1 MVITIIWAAYDELI
15 IVQSSGQR
23 ASTHYRRLLIFL
35 SSLMDYRCNE
45 YVAKL
50 RFMTNTEEYLAA
62 IKPEQQTEIR
72 RLMEVVRWHVPTAE
86 EGFAYGMPAF
96 KYEGKP
102 LVYFGAFKDHM
113 SIFPTSAPLDD
124 PDLSRLLDGFEV
136 SKGTVKFTLD
146 KPVPDATV
154 IALLDHRIAAIQA
167 HR

>member
-1 MVITIIWAAYDELI
+1 MTTI
-15 IVQSSGQR
+15 
-23 ASTHYRRLLIFL
+23 
-35 SSLMDYRCNE
+35 
-45 YVAKL
+45 
-50 RFMTNTEEYLAA
+50 EEY
-62 IKPEQQTEIR
+62 IKSIRPDQQAEIR
-72 RLMEVVRWHVPTAE
+72 RLMEVVRQHVPTAE

-124 PDLSRLLDGFEV
+124 PDLSRLLDGFEI

-146 KPVPDATV
+146 KLVPDATL

>member
-1 MVITIIWAAYDELI
+1 M
-15 IVQSSGQR
+15 
-23 ASTHYRRLLIFL
+23 RLLIFL
-35 SSLMDYRCNE
+35 SSLTDYRCND

-50 RFMTNTEEYLAA
+50 RRMTTIEEYINA
-62 IKPEQQTEIR
+62 IKPDQQAEIR
-72 RLMEVVRWHVPTAE
+72 RLMEVVRQHVPAAE

-102 LVYFGAFKDHM
+102 LVYFGAFKNHM

-124 PDLSRLLDGFEV
+124 PELSQLLDGFKV
-136 SKGTVKFTLD
+136 SKGTVTFTVD
-146 KPVPDATV
+146 KPVPDTTL